1 MKYFLRFSA
10 ILIVVV
16 CFAQGDE
23 ERSWKAFLDWVKTPA
38 APDNPAELMK
48 AYAGRLASSGLSEPQ
63 VKAQLGIVQK
73 HASQPGGEFTTV
85 LFDKIY
91 ASSAPQFNTE
101 PSAFLARAIEGLPPG
116 KALDVAMG
124 QGRNAIL
131 LARKGWEVTG
141 YDVSPGGLAAAAAG
155 AAKAGVRID
164 AVRKSHEEFDFGVA
178 RWDLIAMIF
187 PGVSMDDEGFLKRV
201 RASLKPGGVL
211 IVEQFNAPPIEGA
224 KGPPNALFKTF
235 QDFRVLHYEDA
246 VDTSDWGKTKARIGR
261 IVAVKE

>member
-1 MKYFLRFSA
+1 MKSILKLSVLLVA
-10 ILIVVV
+10 IV

-23 ERSWKAFLDWVKTPA
+23 ARSWQAFLDWVKSPA
-38 APDNPAELMK
+38 APENPAELIQ
-48 AYAGRLASSGLSEPQ
+48 AYAGKLASSGLNESQ
-63 VKAQLGIVQK
+63 VKAELGLVQK
-73 HASQPGGEFTTV
+73 HAGRPGGEFSAV

-91 ASSAPQFNTE
+91 ASSSPQFNPE
-101 PSAFLARAIEGLPPG
+101 PSAFLARAIEGLRPG
-116 KALDVAMG
+116 KALDVGMG

-131 LARKGWEVTG
+131 LARKGWDVTG

-211 IVEQFNAPPIEGA
+211 IVEQFNAPPVEGA

-235 QDFRVLHYEDA
+235 QDFRVTHYEDV
-246 VDTSDWGKTKARIGR
+246 VDTSDWGKTQARLGR